1 MELEKTK
8 RVNDLIDLYGNL
20 LTVNQLNILELYYME
35 DLSLKEISEELNV
48 SRNAVHDSLKRSLIS
63 LEDYEEKLKLLEK
76 GIITNSLKEI
86 NKFLIKSYSKKLL
99 LQYQQNSITY
109 EQITTQLAEY
119 VSSLTSTLRT
129 GKRVY
134 EILSDEDLMES
145 FEAVFGKSNVTIN
158 SNTEENSSPMKK

>member
-76 GIITNSLKEI
+76 DRIKNELLEKFEKLSKDEIKEYI
-86 NKFLIKSYSKKLL
+86 DRL
-99 LQYQQNSITY
+99 
-109 EQITTQLAEY
+109 
-119 VSSLTSTLRT
+119 
-129 GKRVY
+129 
-134 EILSDEDLMES
+134 
-145 FEAVFGKSNVTIN
+145 
-158 SNTEENSSPMKK
+158 